1 MNMITTQ
8 AADLAGV
15 MNRSRPG
22 VIHGFNPIGYG
33 LALLLIILLL
43 SIEASLQT
51 SIVWDRSEAWTPWLY
66 KIGPFSIADFVIIS
80 ISLVTVL
87 MLLRRGRLVRSCY
100 LNICALA
107 WGYLGIGILY
117 NLFVFTWWKTVLYD
131 LKVVLYLTMPYLFLQ
146 VVGVERIRRWL
157 APPIIFVYV
166 ALAGLGDLII
176 VHSFGQVEYPSFLG
190 LPVIPPLV
198 PLSLLIVG
206 ALLAPGWRYRLMFI
220 ALLAFEVFN
229 TFNRLSLGLLFQG
242 ALALGL
248 VGIFRIG
255 KKQSPVLRASLILI
269 WLVGTQ
275 IIYMLMLD
283 NPFQWGWLSVKADG
297 ANTRHIQM
305 ENVLL
310 NFNRNIPGFIGK
322 GLGSTWF
329 EIIPVPEDDIYSVGT
344 SVGVTSKEAMA
355 MPVKFIFNLYA
366 AGVLYKWGILGIVLL
381 IGLISYYYSSMSA
394 QISRLRR
401 AGLASSKARWLA
413 VYLLVGTILIFENFT
428 YIGILKTSL
437 MTSLMAFYVEHQI
450 KFHAGELQASL
461 LPLE

>member
-1 MNMITTQ
+1 
-8 AADLAGV
+8 
-15 MNRSRPG
+15 
-22 VIHGFNPIGYG
+22 
-33 LALLLIILLL
+33 
-43 SIEASLQT
+43 
-51 SIVWDRSEAWTPWLY
+51 
-66 KIGPFSIADFVIIS
+66 
-80 ISLVTVL
+80 
-87 MLLRRGRLVRSCY
+87 
-100 LNICALA
+100 
-107 WGYLGIGILY
+107 
-117 NLFVFTWWKTVLYD
+117 
-131 LKVVLYLTMPYLFLQ
+131 
-146 VVGVERIRRWL
+146 
-157 APPIIFVYV
+157 
-166 ALAGLGDLII
+166 
-176 VHSFGQVEYPSFLG
+176 
-190 LPVIPPLV
+190 
-198 PLSLLIVG
+198 
-206 ALLAPGWRYRLMFI
+206 
-220 ALLAFEVFN
+220 
-229 TFNRLSLGLLFQG
+229 
-242 ALALGL
+242 
-248 VGIFRIG
+248 
-255 KKQSPVLRASLILI
+255 
-269 WLVGTQ
+269 
-275 IIYMLMLD
+275 MLD

-355 MPVKFIFNLYA
+355 MPVKFIFNIYA

-450 KFHAGELQASL
+450 KFHACELQASL